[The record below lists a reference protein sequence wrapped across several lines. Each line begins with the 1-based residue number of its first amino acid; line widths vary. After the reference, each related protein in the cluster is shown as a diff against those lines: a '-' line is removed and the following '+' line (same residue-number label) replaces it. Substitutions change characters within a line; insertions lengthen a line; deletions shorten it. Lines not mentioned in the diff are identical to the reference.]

1 MADIT
6 EDLFILEND
15 VPVLNPVARLVKEYK
30 AIIERDKGSPGDSQ
44 GRKKLL
50 ATRELA
56 FVVLFV
62 NLKSAYNR
70 NYDEQSRT
78 AELTRGLELPP
89 DWKIDD
95 KIKDAM
101 KEYSK
106 TQVTPSSAMLV
117 STRNALFE
125 ARNIV
130 TFLEKRI
137 KKTMK
142 MLQEADLLTDIEMGT
157 EDQVDALMDK
167 ALKDIEILM
176 KYSKQITE
184 NLATLDVLEKKYVKE
199 IAELNGKANKEVNYH
214 ELED

>member
-1 MADIT
+1 M
-6 EDLFILEND
+6 END

-30 AIIERDKGSPGDSQ
+30 VIIERDRGSVGDSQ
-44 GRKKLL
+44 GRKKQQ
-50 ATRELA
+50 ATKELA
-56 FVVLFV
+56 FVVLYV

-78 AELTRGLELPP
+78 AELRRGLDLPK
-89 DWKIDD
+89 DWIIDD
-95 KIKDAM
+95 KVRDAM
-101 KEYSK
+101 KEYAK
-106 TQVTPSSAMLV
+106 TQITPSSAMLT

-142 MLQEADLLTDIEMGT
+142 LLQEADLLENIEAGT
-157 EDQVDALMDK
+157 EGEVDKLMDK

-184 NLATLDVLEKKYVKE
+184 NLATLDTLEKKYVKE